1 MKYPAFFA
9 LLLLF
14 GSFFAQAQ
22 NHCGTPSQKSLWL
35 SKFQQNPANF
45 SQPEADTTFYIPMT
59 VHLLSANSGQNYYDF
74 NKLVASF
81 CQLNEDYAQANIQFY
96 LKGPIHYIANSE
108 YNQHDDVIKG
118 AEMMFAN
125 DVPNTLNTYFV
136 SDPAGNCG
144 YNLPYASIAMSKS
157 CAGKGNHTWAHEIG
171 HAFTLPHPFLGW
183 EGDMYNEG
191 DVAPTTV
198 TYDYTFFKDTLILDT
213 LIIDT
218 AFVELVDGSNCSIA
232 ADGFC
237 DTAPDYLS
245 YRWLCDESNNS
256 PFMATDP
263 TGQKFEVDGSLYM
276 SYSADA
282 CQSRF
287 SDDQITAMRAY
298 ILDKHPEYLAD
309 NQTPLPALS
318 AEPVTLLSPIN
329 ETLSDPNYSKLI
341 WTSAGSSAKYR
352 VIATR
357 ATDFSELALDTIISD
372 TSIVISNLFDQF
384 NYYWRVQPFN
394 DYSFCT
400 PISATGKFKA
410 DAATVSI
417 YNKKDTQWHL
427 FPTYSQR
434 ASTLQLTGNQP
445 LTRDIDIRITD
456 MTGRVLQQQKLPKG
470 NTHYTITLSEKI
482 KKGIYIISGTEHTRW
497 LFQEKLMVY

>member
-1 MKYPAFFA
+1 MKYLHFTFS
-9 LLLLF
+9 LILF
-14 GSFFAQAQ
+14 PIFAQAQ
-22 NHCGTPSQKSLWL
+22 KPCGTPNQKSLWL
-35 SKFQQNPANF
+35 SKFQQHPEIF
-45 SQPEADTTFYIPMT
+45 SQPEADTILYIPMT

-74 NKLVASF
+74 NKLVRSF
-81 CQLNEDYAQANIQFY
+81 CQLNSDFAQADIQFY
-96 LKGPIHYIANSE
+96 LKGPIHYLASSE
-108 YNQHDDVIKG
+108 YNQHDNVVKG
-118 AEMMFAN
+118 AEMMFAH

-136 SDPAGNCG
+136 SNPAGNCG

-157 CAGKGNHTWAHEIG
+157 CAGNGRHTWAHEIG

-183 EGDMYNEG
+183 EGDKYNTG

-218 AFVELVDGSNCSIA
+218 AFVELVDGSNCTIA

-245 YRWLCDESNNS
+245 YRWLCNEDNNS

-263 TGQKFEVDGSLYM
+263 SGQNFEVDGSLYM

-287 SDDQITAMRAY
+287 STDQITAMRAY
-298 ILDKHPEYLAD
+298 ILNKHPEYIAE
-309 NQTPLPALS
+309 NQTPQPALS
-318 AEPVTLLSPIN
+318 SSSVSLLSPIN
-329 ETLSDPNYSKLI
+329 EALSDPNYSKLI

-357 ATDFSELALDTIISD
+357 TTDFSELALDTIVSD
-372 TSIVISNLFDQF
+372 TSIVIANLYDQF
-384 NYYWRVQPFN
+384 NYYWHVQPFN
-394 DYSFCT
+394 EYSFCT

-410 DAATVSI
+410 DASTVSI
-417 YNKKDTQWHL
+417 INTKNTRL
-427 FPTYSQR
+427 TLSPTYTQPG
-434 ASTLQLTGNQP
+434 AIIQLTANQP
-445 LTRDIDIRITD
+445 LIHDLEVTISDMSGRI
-456 MTGRVLQQQKLPKG
+456 LQRQKLIKG
-470 NTHYTITLSEKI
+470 ATHYTLVLSEKI
-482 KKGIYIISGTEHTRW
+482 NNGLYIVSGIDPIGRI
-497 LFQEKLMVY
+497 FQEKLLIH